1 MAVSDSLTN
10 SHFRAL
16 INCCFSDHHY
26 VQLGKQ
32 VAWACVGMA
41 WTFVVT
47 YAIMFFINLIP
58 GCHFRA
64 TEEAEIVGMD
74 VSLLADDFGRSADN
88 FAGG

>member
-1 MAVSDSLTN
+1 MAVSVSLSNTQ
-10 SHFRAL
+10 FKAL
-16 INCCFSDHHY
+16 MNCCFSDRHY

-32 VAWACVGMA
+32 IAWACVGMA

-64 TEEAEIVGMD
+64 TDEAEIVGMD
-74 VSLLADDFGRSADN
+74 VSVLAWRFWSQC
-88 FAGG
+88 